1 MKIKN
6 LFSAALG
13 AVIFPIALSA
23 SAGNVFRSDNA
34 NTLNLPAAWTGGA
47 TPTATDVAVWNNAV
61 QVNNAVALGAD
72 TNWAGLQILDP
83 GLPITISA
91 GNKLTLGAS
100 GIDMS
105 LATNNLTLANTVS
118 NAVSQTWNVTNGL
131 TLAVSGV
138 VSGPSTNLLT
148 KTGNGTLALS
158 GANTYSGGTVVNGGI
173 LQIGTGAVG
182 TGAGTGAV
190 TNNNGTT
197 LRINT
202 TATLANAYNF
212 NGTVTIDLNN
222 VGGNQGIG
230 SPGAISG
237 SGNVT
242 FINQNTVNRTFTLGG
257 SSSSLANFSGS
268 FSFGT
273 NINGTW
279 RFNDGG
285 GSGNTGSSSMLLDL
299 GTGNAIFVT
308 RNRGAAVNLGAL
320 TGGASTKIT
329 TGSSSSG
336 TSTYSIGGRNAN
348 CEFDGFI
355 TDGASSTTMVA
366 INKVGSATLI
376 LTGTN
381 NYLGGTTVTAGT
393 LQVGNGGT
401 SGALGS
407 GAIANS
413 GTLVYDRS
421 DTPTVANAISGSGN
435 LIQMGGNILTF
446 TGTNNSSGTLI
457 VSNGT
462 VVVGATGLV
471 HCPINVLAA
480 GTFDVSQNPA
490 FTLNQTL
497 SGSGVVTGAV
507 VAVGGTISP
516 AGTGA
521 AGTLNFSNSVTESGT
536 VNNQIELSSV
546 GGTNDLINIVGD
558 LTVSGTNA
566 ITANHFGGGSIP
578 SGTYTLITYSG
589 NFNGGLTNFAVT
601 AIGVTATLTNPP
613 NQIALIISPS
623 TRPSTNLTWVGDG
636 VANNWDIGTSNW
648 VNGATS
654 FAFQSG
660 DSVLFDNSGAANST
674 VTLVAA
680 AGLSPASVVVSNTGT
695 YTLTGSSK
703 ISGFTGLTKTNS
715 GTLTVQT
722 TNDYSGPTIIG
733 GGVLEVTTV
742 ANGNSASGLGA
753 STSDATNL
761 VFYSATLKYTSAS
774 AGGMDRNATLNG
786 SGATIDVTSSSL
798 TENGALT
805 GPGALTKIGTGTLNL
820 TVPNTYGGGTIIS
833 NGVIALGSNGANND
847 GATGSALGATNNSV
861 TFYGGTLQLFGY
873 AASTSLN
880 FATLYNPLIVP
891 AGQNGT
897 LRMWP
902 RGPSN
907 SGANS
912 GLKSSL
918 SGSGTLN
925 LVVNYV
931 RDNLDGNWS
940 AFTGLINV
948 TPKPSGSGDEMRINN
963 NSGYA
968 NASIFLNDGVLMDY
982 QLTANA
988 TVDIGELAGT
998 SGASVGTGSLS
1009 PTNTTFR
1016 VGFKNTSPTFAG
1028 TIANAVSITKV
1039 GTGTWYLSGQNTF
1052 TGNTTI
1058 SNGVLALIPGTG
1070 GDGAIGSSANIYI
1083 NAGAVLDVSGRSDA
1097 KLPLSS
1103 GQVLAGN
1110 GTLNG
1115 LLDTTSGGTVSAG
1128 GGLSGATGTLTVTN
1142 AVTLGGTAWMKLNRT
1157 GSPTSDKL
1165 VSSLSTITY
1174 GGTLIVTNIGGAL
1187 VVGDSFTLF
1196 SGGSLNAATF
1206 STVVLPS
1213 YYTWDTTQLGVNG
1226 SITVTGTS
1234 KPAISSVD
1242 FSTLSSGTIT
1252 LNGINGA
1259 PNGPVSVLTSTNLA
1273 SPLNTWTTVTTTTFD
1288 SSGNL
1293 SQSITVDP
1301 ALPQSFFLLE
1311 AN

>member
-1 MKIKN
+1 MKIKSF
-6 LFSAALG
+6 LSAALC
-13 AVIFPIALSA
+13 AVVFPLALTA
-23 SAGNVFRSDNA
+23 SAGNVFRADNA
-34 NTLNLPAAWTGGA
+34 NTLNLPAAWTGGL

-72 TNWAGLQILDP
+72 TNWAGIQVLDP

-138 VSGPSTNLLT
+138 LSGPSTSVLT
-148 KTGNGTLALS
+148 KTGNGTLNLS
-158 GANTYSGGTVVNGGI
+158 GVNTYSGGTVVNGGI
-173 LQIGTGAVG
+173 VQFGTTSAGA
-182 TGAGTGAV
+182 GAV

-197 LRINT
+197 LRVNT
-202 TATLANAYNF
+202 TTTMVNAFNF
-212 NGTVTIDLNN
+212 NGNVTIDLNN
-222 VGGNQGIG
+222 VNGNQGIG

-237 SGNVT
+237 SGAVT
-242 FINQNTVNRTFTLGG
+242 FINQQPTSRTFTLGG
-257 SSSSLANFSGS
+257 SSSSLANFTGS

-273 NINGTW
+273 NVNGTW

-285 GSGNTGSSSMLLDL
+285 GSGNTGNSSMLLDL
-299 GTGNAIFVT
+299 GTGNAIFLT

-320 TGGASTKIT
+320 TGGASTKIQQ
-329 TGSSSSG
+329 GSSSSG
-336 TSTYSIGGRNAN
+336 TSIYSIGGRNAN
-348 CEFDGFI
+348 CEFDGLI
-355 TDGASSTTMVA
+355 TDGASSTTMLAV
-366 INKVGSATLI
+366 NKVGSATLI
-376 LTGTN
+376 LTGAN

-393 LQVGNGGT
+393 LQVGNGGAT
-401 SGALGS
+401 GALGS
-407 GAIANS
+407 GAIVNNA
-413 GTLVYDRS
+413 TLVYDRS
-421 DTPTVANAISGSGN
+421 DTPAVPNAVSGSGN
-435 LIQMGGNILTF
+435 MIQVGGNVLTYN
-446 TGTNNSSGTLI
+446 GTNSSSGTLI

-462 VVVGATGLV
+462 VVVGATGSV
-471 HCPINVLAA
+471 FCPVSVLAG
-480 GTFDVSQNPA
+480 GTFDVSQNPT
-490 FTLNQTL
+490 FTLNQSL
-497 SGSGVVTGAV
+497 SGFGVVTGAV
-507 VAVGGTISP
+507 VAVGGSINP
-516 AGTGA
+516 GGTGA

-601 AIGVTATLTNPP
+601 AIGVTATLINPP

-623 TRPSTNLTWVGDG
+623 SRPATNLTWVGDG

-648 VNGATS
+648 VSGATS
-654 FAFQSG
+654 FAFQAG
-660 DSVLFDNSGAANST
+660 DKVRFDNSGAANST
-674 VTLVAA
+674 VTLTSA
-680 AGLSPASVVVSNTGT
+680 AGLSPASVVVSNTGS
-695 YTLTGSSK
+695 YTFTGNSK
-703 ISGFTGLTKTNS
+703 ITGATGLTKTNS
-715 GTLTVQT
+715 GTLTIQT
-722 TNDYSGPTIIG
+722 TNDYTGPTIIG

-753 STSDATNL
+753 SSSDPTNL
-761 VFYSATLKYTSAS
+761 VFFGSTLKYTSTS

-786 SGATIDVTSSSL
+786 SGATIDITSSAL
-798 TENGALT
+798 TENGSLS

-820 TVPNTYGGGTIIS
+820 TAPNTYGGGTIIS
-833 NGVIALGSNGANND
+833 NGVIALGSNSANDD
-847 GATGSALGATNNSV
+847 GATGSGLGATNNTV
-861 TFYGGTLQLFGY
+861 IFYGGTLQLFGY
-873 AASTSLN
+873 AGSTSLN
-880 FATLYNPLIVP
+880 FATLYNPLNVP
-891 AGQNGT
+891 AGQSGT

-907 SGANS
+907 SGATS
-912 GLKSSL
+912 GLRSGL
-918 SGSGTLN
+918 TGSGTLN

-963 NSGYA
+963 NFGYA

-982 QLTANA
+982 QLSANA

-998 SGASVGTGSLS
+998 SAASVGTGSLS
-1009 PTNTTFR
+1009 PTNTTWR
-1016 VGFKNTSPTFAG
+1016 VGFLNTSPTFAG

-1039 GTGTWYLSGQNTF
+1039 GTGIWYLSGQNTF

-1070 GDGAIGSSANIYI
+1070 GDGSIGSSANIYI
-1083 NAGAVLDVSGRSDA
+1083 KAGAVLDVSGRSDT
-1097 KLPLSS
+1097 KLPLGS

-1128 GGLSGATGTLTVTN
+1128 DGLAGNTGTLTVTN
-1142 AVTLGGTAWMKLNRT
+1142 AVTLGGTAWMKLNR
-1157 GSPTSDKL
+1157 GSSPTCDKL

-1174 GGTLIVTNIGGAL
+1174 GGTLIVTN
-1187 VVGDSFTLF
+1187 VGSPLQVGNTFTLF

-1206 STVVLPS
+1206 STIVLPS
-1213 YYTWDTTQLGVNG
+1213 YYTWDTSQLGNSG

-1234 KPAISSVD
+1234 KPSISSVD
-1242 FSTLSSGTIT
+1242 FSALANGTIT

-1259 PNGPVSVLTSTNLA
+1259 PNGPVTVLTSTNLA

-1288 SSGNL
+1288 GSGNL
-1293 SQSITVDP
+1293 SQQITVDP
-1301 ALPQSFFLLE
+1301 TLPQSFFLLE